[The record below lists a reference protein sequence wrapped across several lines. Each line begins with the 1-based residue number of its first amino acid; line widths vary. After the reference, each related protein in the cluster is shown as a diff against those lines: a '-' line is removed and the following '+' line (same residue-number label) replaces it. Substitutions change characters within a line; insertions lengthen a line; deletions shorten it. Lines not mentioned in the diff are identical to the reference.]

1 MKQSY
6 LEYGNS
12 LVNFLRI
19 RRLIKPIYYRLYKSK
34 KIEKLKSAFI
44 DNAKE
49 ALMQFDACMRNNDIP
64 YTLAFGT
71 MLGAVREHG
80 FIKHDFDIDTM
91 MWNEDYFADFP
102 HLLETCGFKRTHTFL
117 VDSGMLGRE
126 ETYEYK
132 GVHIDIFFMYPA
144 INELPYCCDFLR
156 RDCLTYNAC
165 MKKYGSVLPRRLELP
180 VKREIQYVPFE
191 NLLLPIPVNAEEI
204 LAFRYGKDYMIP
216 NPKWDV
222 QSYNDHIVEWSE
234 KDGIYEYFG

>member
-6 LEYGNS
+6 LEFGNS

-19 RRLIKPIYYRLYKSK
+19 KSIIKPLYYRFYKSK
-34 KIEKLKSAFI
+34 QIEKLKGVFI

-49 ALMQFDACMRNNDIP
+49 ALLQFDTCMRNNGIP

-91 MWNEDYFADFP
+91 MWNEDYFADMP
-102 HLLETCGFKRTHTFL
+102 NILYAYGFKRTHTFL
-117 VDSGMLGRE
+117 VDAGALGRE

-180 VKREIQYVPFE
+180 VKREVKHVPFE
-191 NLLLPIPVNAEEI
+191 DLLLPIPVNAEEI
-204 LAFRYGKDYMIP
+204 LAFRYGQDYMIP

-222 QSYNDHIVEWSE
+222 QSYNEHIIEWNE
-234 KDGIYEYFG
+234 KDGTYVKLG